1 MLWDRI
7 ATASDLRHIAADA
20 VTSPKTATAMCILG
34 SPSRTTIPRERKT
47 TMALAD
53 LSSILKIFGESSTE
67 AGTQEDL
74 YKEVLLMT
82 LARAASSDSNMA
94 PVEIV
99 SIQDIMQRETGEEIT
114 ESDIR
119 KASRPDLYES
129 ANLRKY
135 LRSVEGRLD
144 SSSKTIILQAL
155 AEVIKSDTEISG
167 LEVDYFNR
175 VAGALS
181 VTPAE
186 LAGLIE

>member
-1 MLWDRI
+1 
-7 ATASDLRHIAADA
+7 
-20 VTSPKTATAMCILG
+20 
-34 SPSRTTIPRERKT
+34 
-47 TMALAD
+47 MALAD
-53 LSSILKIFGESSTE
+53 LSSVLKIFGESSAD
-67 AGTQEDL
+67 AGTHEDL

-94 PVEIV
+94 AVEII
-99 SIQDIMQRETGEEIT
+99 SIQGIMHRETGEEIT
-114 ESDIR
+114 EADIR

-144 SSSKTIILQAL
+144 SSSKTTILQAL

-167 LEVDYFNR
+167 LEIDYFNR

-186 LAGLIE
+186 LAGLSE